1 MQTILNNLGAIL
13 LVVVAFLGAFLAALW
28 VSLVLWTF
36 RDARARSRDPFAQM
50 LAALMIAVFGPLG
63 LFIYLVL
70 RPHETLAEAYER
82 SLEEEAL
89 LQDIEERLV
98 CPGCKQTVQDNFQF
112 CPSCHTRLKKVC
124 PGCSELLRL
133 RWNICPYCGTS
144 PSAPHMAQEVPVVTR
159 ALAPEPEPEPE
170 FETEWEATPTPE
182 PESVVRSET
191 MHPVGVLTGLENAI
205 QTDLEE

>member
-13 LVVVAFLGAFLAALW
+13 LVVVAFLGAFLAAFW
-28 VSLVLWTF
+28 VSLVIWTF
-36 RDARARSRDPFAQM
+36 RDARSRSRDPFSHL
-50 LAALMIAVFGPLG
+50 LAALMIAIFGPLG
-63 LFIYLVL
+63 LFVYLIL
-70 RPHETLAEAYER
+70 RPQETLAEAYER

-124 PGCSELLRL
+124 PGCGELLRL

-144 PSAPHMAQEVPVVTR
+144 PSAPHMAHEVPVAVE
-159 ALAPEPEPEPE
+159 APAPEPEAEPEPE
-170 FETEWEATPTPE
+170 WELPPAQQPE
-182 PESVVRSET
+182 RRIRSET
-191 MHPVGVLTGLENAI
+191 MHPVGVMTGLENAV
-205 QTDLEE
+205 QTGTEE

>member
-28 VSLVLWTF
+28 VSLIIWTF

-50 LAALMIAVFGPLG
+50 LAAIMIAVFGPLG
-63 LFIYLVL
+63 LFIYLIL
-70 RPHETLAEAYER
+70 RPRETLAEAYEH

-98 CPGCKQTVQDNFQF
+98 CPGCKQTVQDTFQF

-124 PGCSELLRL
+124 PGCGELMRL

-144 PSAPHMAQEVPVVTR
+144 PSAPHMVHEVPVVVE

-170 FETEWEATPTPE
+170 IEWEEPSAPE
-182 PESVVRSET
+182 PEPPIRSET
-191 MHPVGVLTGLENAI
+191 MHPVGVLTGLEDAV
-205 QTDLEE
+205 QTSAEE

>member
-13 LVVVAFLGAFLAALW
+13 LVVVAFLGAFLAAFW
-28 VSLVLWTF
+28 VSLVIWAF
-36 RDARARSRDPFAQM
+36 RDARARSRDPFAQL
-50 LAALMIAVFGPLG
+50 LAALMVAVFGPLG
-63 LFIYLVL
+63 MFIYLIL

-98 CPGCKQTVQDNFQF
+98 CPGCKQTVRDDFQF

-124 PGCSELLRL
+124 PACGALLRL

-144 PSAPHMAQEVPVVTR
+144 PSAPHMAHEVPVVAEAPIPEPR
-159 ALAPEPEPEPE
+159 PEPEPEPE
-170 FETEWEATPTPE
+170 WAAASSQKPPPTM
-182 PESVVRSET
+182 RSDT
-191 MHPVGVLTGLENAI
+191 MHPVGVMAGLESAV
-205 QTDLEE
+205 QTGSEE